1 MSTFFILF
9 TKKLTC
15 ERLKKIIM
23 NLDGVYSIY
32 TNVLVVILAL
42 PSTKTQ
48 RLSELNY
55 SFNPVPL
62 PHNTEFID

>member
-9 TKKLTC
+9 TEKLTC

-32 TNVLVVILAL
+32 LYKCLGSDF
-42 PSTKTQ
+42 STSFYQSTEIEWT
-48 RLSELNY
+48 ELQ
-55 SFNPVPL
+55 L
-62 PHNTEFID
+62 